1 MALVTCTE
9 CSKQVSDRATACPT
23 CGAPIEPVPNSQPS
37 ARQAEAPKQQGRGWL
52 RALLVAGAGL
62 VLLLMLRQGT
72 SDPWAVVL
80 PTPRFTVA
88 NAGGSDGCTTL
99 GEYCMTTRCAVAN
112 EGNAAGVAKVEA
124 HLSSNGQTVATR
136 TSMASLSPG
145 QIDTVSMDFP
155 EADMGTDYR
164 YSCSLP
170 PQ

>member
-1 MALVTCTE
+1 VALVICAE
-9 CSKQVSDRATACPT
+9 CSKQVSDRASACPN
-23 CGAPIEPVPNSQPS
+23 CGAPIVAAVAPAPAAAQS
-37 ARQAEAPKQQGRGWL
+37 AVQTKGGHGRVT
-52 RALLVAGAGL
+52 AIIVAGL
-62 VLLLMLRQGT
+62 VLVALLMMRRGT
-72 SDPWAVVL
+72 SDPLAVVL

-88 NAGGSDGCTTL
+88 NAGGSDECTSL
-99 GEYCMTTRCAVAN
+99 GEYCMRTRCAVAN

-155 EADMGTDYR
+155 EAEMGTDYR
-164 YSCSLP
+164 YSCSLS